1 MKAWA
6 IAITSLLLLSTPARA
21 AEYEGKNIDGRKL
34 DAQVYSYQTGGVFD
48 AQVEF
53 NQDLATIYFAGGGQ
67 LTVRLNQRAIADPD
81 NILGYGRLG
90 QIPLGRSFAIGLTPE
105 NGLRGGLTIGA
116 GRLDDLWRIRLKS
129 LASEE

>member
-1 MKAWA
+1 VE
-6 IAITSLLLLSTPARA
+6 SQGR
-21 AEYEGKNIDGRKL
+21 NIDGRKL

-67 LTVRLNQRAIADPD
+67 LTIRLNQRTVADPD

-90 QIPLGRSFAIGLTPE
+90 QIPLSRSFAIGLSSD

-129 LASEE
+129 FESVGDR